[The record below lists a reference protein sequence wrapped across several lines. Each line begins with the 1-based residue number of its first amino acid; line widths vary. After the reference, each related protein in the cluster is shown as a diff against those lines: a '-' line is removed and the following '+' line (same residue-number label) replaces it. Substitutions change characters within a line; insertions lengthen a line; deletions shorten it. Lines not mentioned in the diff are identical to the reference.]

1 MQGFRTI
8 IATWVSAVV
17 APFLIN
23 RFGIT
28 LSADEQLQLV
38 AMIMAGVA
46 TGFRMVTR
54 TPVGQKEAPAA
65 EPQRFTL
72 TPAMLNTIVG
82 AVIQEIVRRKV
93 AAKLKEK
100 TQ

>member
-8 IATWVSAVV
+8 IATWISAVV

-46 TGFRMVTR
+46 TAFRMVTR
-54 TPVGQKEAPAA
+54 TPVGQKEVAA
-65 EPQRFTL
+65 DAQRLAL